1 MTQSEAPSFSELATD
16 ILAFDKQQQDFPIHS
31 HDCNG
36 GSESLGSSRLE
47 DVFTRFRLW
56 VGNLGVLHKR
66 QDPRGLDKR
75 LQDAPEVAKRI
86 RELLIELKDLLLQG
100 KEDKRGSHAVWH
112 DNAVAH
118 C

>member
-1 MTQSEAPSFSELATD
+1 MAQAEPPSFSELATD
-16 ILAFDKQQQDFPIHS
+16 ILKIDKQQKDFPIHF

-36 GSESLGSSRLE
+36 DSESLSPSRFE

-66 QDPRGLDKR
+66 QDSRGLDKR
-75 LQDAPEVAKRI
+75 LEDAPEVAKRI
-86 RELLIELKDLLLQG
+86 RDLLEELKDLLQQG
-100 KEDKRGSHAVWH
+100 EEKPIDEEAD
-112 DNAVAH
+112 AH

>member
-1 MTQSEAPSFSELATD
+1 
-16 ILAFDKQQQDFPIHS
+16 
-31 HDCNG
+31 
-36 GSESLGSSRLE
+36 
-47 DVFTRFRLW
+47 VFTRFRLW
-56 VGNLGVLHKR
+56 VGNLGVLHKK